1 MYKLFS
7 MQRSGNSYKVRLA
20 LALLNTPYHAIEI
33 DILRGESRTPEFLA
47 KNPSGQVPLLSRAIA
62 GATGI
67 PLGLIVM
74 LALYGLTLRRAIAD
88 RTSVQLAASRIAQA

>member
-1 MYKLFS
+1 VLDYDL
-7 MQRSGNSYKVRLA
+7 VVLA
-20 LALLNTPYHAIEI
+20 ISIA
-33 DILRGESRTPEFLA
+33 FLA
-47 KNPSGQVPLLSRAIA
+47 RHGFAHGFRDYEISMLAASWIMPLLSRAIA

-74 LALYGLTLRRAIAD
+74 LALYCLTLRRAIAD